1 MSHTALGC
9 FWQVIAVP
17 TSRILPDMDT
27 FSQRI
32 HRTLPHAMYFF
43 QIISWDVPELYPLE
57 VALAILCFLKNDEQE
72 LRWREEII
80 ERRFLPR
87 FVHHCTEDH
96 HREGHTFLYRAVRLY
111 SDCLGNDG
119 CLLELIRTCQPAFQ
133 AKHSS
138 QQQLIDILCR

>member
-1 MSHTALGC
+1 
-9 FWQVIAVP
+9 
-17 TSRILPDMDT
+17 
-27 FSQRI
+27 
-32 HRTLPHAMYFF
+32 MYFF

-87 FVHHCTEDH
+87 FVHHCTEVH

>member
-17 TSRILPDMDT
+17 TSGILPDMDT

-80 ERRFLPR
+80 EL
-87 FVHHCTEDH
+87 D
-96 HREGHTFLYRAVRLY
+96 
-111 SDCLGNDG
+111 
-119 CLLELIRTCQPAFQ
+119 
-133 AKHSS
+133 SS
-138 QQQLIDILCR
+138 HVSFIIAQKFITGKDILSFIVPFGL